1 MQTDAALMD
10 AGKINELTKLLH
22 SFGVQAVTQLKS
34 TPTPRL
40 ETELPDKTS
49 AYAEYTRAVE
59 KFKTNSL
66 WDDECY
72 TRHRLTSNTLPNA
85 R

>member
-10 AGKINELTKLLH
+10 AGKINELTKLLQ

-40 ETELPDKTS
+40 ETELPDKTKCIRRIHAS
-49 AYAEYTRAVE
+49 R
-59 KFKTNSL
+59 
-66 WDDECY
+66 
-72 TRHRLTSNTLPNA
+72 
-85 R
+85 

>member
-10 AGKINELTKLLH
+10 AGKINELTKLLQ

-40 ETELPDKTS
+40 ETELYRVTL
-49 AYAEYTRAVE
+49 E
-59 KFKTNSL
+59 
-66 WDDECY
+66 
-72 TRHRLTSNTLPNA
+72 RLSQQ
-85 R
+85 